1 MRLIDKLRESSLPS
15 GVEQFHVQPIIDLA
29 SGAICGGEILWRPDG
44 GPPSPEHLTA
54 LDEDP
59 SVNVRVTQDSFIFAL
74 NLLDR
79 IESDLWLSVNL
90 SSRYIG
96 SGRMFFRPISRVLP
110 DLDALRR
117 RIGKRLVIEVTEKA
131 IAGAQETK
139 FLNELAGLHTIAID
153 DFGTGDAPLSHML
166 ALHFSKVKVDRTVI
180 SGIDADIF
188 RQRFLQWLVTG
199 CHAIGVNVCAEGV
212 ETESEVAYLR
222 RIGVNQGQ
230 GWLWSRAVDAERF
243 ESLIVRPPPV
253 TGLLS
258 GELSQQTAPA

>member
-1 MRLIDKLRESSLPS
+1 MDSVRDRTRSN
-15 GVEQFHVQPIIDLA
+15 GVETFHVQPIVDLA
-29 SGAICGGEILWRPDG
+29 TGEICGGEVLWRPDG
-44 GPPSPEHLTA
+44 APPSPEHLAA

-59 SVNVRVTQDSFIFAL
+59 SVNVRVTQDSFVYAL

-79 IESDLWLSVNL
+79 IETDHWLSVNL

-96 SGRMFFRPISRVLP
+96 SGRMFFRPISRALP

-117 RIGKRLVIEVTEKA
+117 RVGKRLVIEVTEKA
-131 IAGAQETK
+131 IAGKQETN

-153 DFGTGDAPLSHML
+153 DFGTGNAPLSHML
-166 ALHFSKVKVDRTVI
+166 ALHFAKVKVDRSVI
-180 SGIDADIF
+180 SGIDADTF

-212 ETESEVAYLR
+212 ETNSELAYLR

-230 GWLWSRAVDAERF
+230 GWLWSKAVDAERF
-243 ESLIVRPPPV
+243 ESLIERPSPP
-253 TGLLS
+253 TSLLCRALAQS
-258 GELSQQTAPA
+258 GM